1 MRIIVGLGNP
11 GTKYENT
18 RHNAGFM
25 VMDALAKECSLSFDQ
40 EKFQAMFAKGK
51 IKGEDVILMKPT
63 TYMNNSGFACRE
75 VMDFF
80 KASPE
85 DFLIIYD
92 DIDLDVGRIRLR
104 QKGSA
109 GGHNGIKSIIQCLG
123 TSNFD
128 RIRVGTTRDPQIP
141 IINWVLTK
149 FKAEE
154 MDALHQAIEKASQAA
169 YYSIDHTFAQTMNQY
184 NTK

>member
-1 MRIIVGLGNP
+1 MIDHVKSIQTLGCAYWKKARNKNLQVGDICYLYLIG
-11 GTKYENT
+11 
-18 RHNAGFM
+18 
-25 VMDALAKECSLSFDQ
+25 
-40 EKFQAMFAKGK
+40 KGHYQ
-51 IKGEDVILMKPT
+51 IRFRLEVVDISCAREDM
-63 TYMNNSGFACRE
+63 Y
-75 VMDFF
+75 FF

-154 MDALHQAIEKASQAA
+154 MDALYQAIEKASQAA

>member
-1 MRIIVGLGNP
+1 M
-11 GTKYENT
+11 
-18 RHNAGFM
+18 
-25 VMDALAKECSLSFDQ
+25 
-40 EKFQAMFAKGK
+40 
-51 IKGEDVILMKPT
+51 
-63 TYMNNSGFACRE
+63 
-75 VMDFF
+75 
-80 KASPE
+80 ASK
-85 DFLIIYD
+85 
-92 DIDLDVGRIRLR
+92 V
-104 QKGSA
+104 
-109 GGHNGIKSIIQCLG
+109 QCLG

>member
-1 MRIIVGLGNP
+1 
-11 GTKYENT
+11 
-18 RHNAGFM
+18 
-25 VMDALAKECSLSFDQ
+25 
-40 EKFQAMFAKGK
+40 MFAKGK

-92 DIDLDVGRIRLR
+92 DIDLAVGRIRLR